1 MSLNTA
7 LNLVPNAV
15 YLPKATFG
23 HFAVYASLILCL
35 PSVNCIKCFLLR
47 EIMSFTAFSKM
58 LQKLFTI
65 LVI

>member
-35 PSVNCIKCFLLR
+35 RSA
-47 EIMSFTAFSKM
+47 T
-58 LQKLFTI
+58 
-65 LVI
+65 